1 MSFAHFSVLIVD
13 DSADL
18 RRRLRELLRER
29 GITDVR
35 EAASAAAGI
44 DAIRASLP
52 DVLLLD
58 VRMPGGPGFDVL
70 RVLDPAGR
78 RPLTI
83 MLTNCIDPL
92 YRSTALALGADH
104 FLDKSYDSELAM
116 DLIVA
121 RQRQLAAPEDAS

>member
-1 MSFAHFSVLIVD
+1 MLMQMSVAHFSVLIVD

-44 DAIRASLP
+44 EAIRASLP

-58 VRMPGGPGFDVL
+58 GPRPCDRL
-70 RVLDPAGR
+70 RHRSGRGRRHYRAEFAGR
-78 RPLTI
+78 RHAVPSPFSVGRREHPLLTSSARI
-83 MLTNCIDPL
+83 LREIARTVPASAMLGPD
-92 YRSTALALGADH
+92 RW
-104 FLDKSYDSELAM
+104 
-116 DLIVA
+116 
-121 RQRQLAAPEDAS
+121 